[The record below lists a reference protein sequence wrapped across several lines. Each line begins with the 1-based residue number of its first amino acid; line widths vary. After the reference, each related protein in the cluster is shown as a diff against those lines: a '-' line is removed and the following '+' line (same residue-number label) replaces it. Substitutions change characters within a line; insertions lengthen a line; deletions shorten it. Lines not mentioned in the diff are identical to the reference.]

1 MEELLTGRGRK
12 WWWRRRFRHGERSCN
27 RGGDF
32 LRAAAMGRVGH
43 GGGNAKK
50 KKRAGSSPA
59 YRSGE
64 NRAARELGA
73 GEEKN
78 GGEEGVH
85 LL

>member
-1 MEELLTGRGRK
+1 MVV
-12 WWWRRRFRHGERSCN
+12 
-27 RGGDF
+27 
-32 LRAAAMGRVGH
+32 AAAISARGALLQQGWRLPTRS
-43 GGGNAKK
+43 GNGASRPRWWQCKEEEK
-50 KKRAGSSPA
+50 GGSSPA

-78 GGEEGVH
+78 GGEEGLH